1 MGQFLI
7 DVAAGLYWLAGYI
20 LGFFVQKFAKRNTQG
35 CPDREMHMR
44 VNDLWRVLFFFF
56 GFFLLG
62 QTLVSMC
69 KLKMERDV

>member
-1 MGQFLI
+1 LI

-44 VNDLWRVLFFFF
+44 VNDL
-56 GFFLLG
+56 
-62 QTLVSMC
+62 
-69 KLKMERDV
+69 

>member
-7 DVAAGLYWLAGYI
+7 NVAAGLYWLAGYI

-44 VNDLWRVLFFFF
+44 VNDLWRLVFFFWF
-56 GFFLLG
+56 
-62 QTLVSMC
+62 VSS
-69 KLKMERDV
+69 RSDFSFHV

>member
-1 MGQFLI
+1 MGQFFI
-7 DVAAGLYWLAGYI
+7 DVAAELCWLPGYI

-44 VNDLWRVLFFFF
+44 VNDLWRVVFFF